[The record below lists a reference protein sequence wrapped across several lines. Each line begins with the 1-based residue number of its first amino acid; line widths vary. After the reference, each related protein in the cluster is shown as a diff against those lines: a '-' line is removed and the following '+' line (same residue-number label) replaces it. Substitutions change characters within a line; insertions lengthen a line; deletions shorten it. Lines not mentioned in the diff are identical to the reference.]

1 MILPIGQL
9 FNSSS
14 VMRCLDKL
22 RYHSTLSKDEIE
34 EISLINL
41 NKLLDHSTKKIH
53 IIWNIES
60 INILD
65 QRNG

>member
-1 MILPIGQL
+1 
-9 FNSSS
+9 
-14 VMRCLDKL
+14 MRCLDKL